1 MALFALDPRA
11 LVSGPQLENVFVQTL
26 GNHFHAVRR
35 RFETLA
41 QVCKTVD
48 CR

>member
-26 GNHFHAVRR
+26 GDHFHAVRR
-35 RFETLA
+35 RFET
-41 QVCKTVD
+41 
-48 CR
+48 